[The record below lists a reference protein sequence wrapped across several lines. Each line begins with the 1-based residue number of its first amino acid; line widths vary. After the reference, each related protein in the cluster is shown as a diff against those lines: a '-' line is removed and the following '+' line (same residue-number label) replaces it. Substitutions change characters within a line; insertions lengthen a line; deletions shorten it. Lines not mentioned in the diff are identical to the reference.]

1 MKKIAQSFLAL
12 AALVVLS
19 TVSRAVWDSTLGNM
33 PSTYPLCWGLASNA
47 CIYGSTVSNFVRIQ
61 TGGIDALT
69 VNSTQAVGIPG
80 NLSVTGTTTMTGAI
94 TTGGNLIAGGQF
106 LPVYYST
113 AALQSI
119 VPVSTGA
126 FVGVFNA
133 NGLYGQCTSTG
144 VLASQWVWP
153 STATLSLTISYKPCN

>member
-69 VNSTQAVGIPG
+69 VNSSQAVGIPG
-80 NLSVTGTTTMTGAI
+80 NLSVTGTTTMTGAATLAGNVTI
-94 TTGGNLIAGGQF
+94 SGNESVSGYQQLAVQTTTQLALRSDPVGATFLVQESTATGGQF
-106 LPVYYST
+106 P
-113 AALQSI
+113 
-119 VPVSTGA
+119 G
-126 FVGVFNA
+126 
-133 NGLYGQCTSTG
+133 
-144 VLASQWVWP
+144 
-153 STATLSLTISYKPCN
+153 